1 MRVTPYAMP
10 NHHAQLDDGRRAK
23 SVSLPEFPGVTI
35 TSDRRETAPTA
46 PTLPII
52 NIPKQTRRLSGA
64 AREAAIEKRFDLIA
78 RRIASYRSGG
88 IEGVQL

>member
-1 MRVTPYAMP
+1 MRVTPYTMP
-10 NHHAQLDDGRRAK
+10 NHHAPLDDGRLTK
-23 SVSLPEFPGVTI
+23 HVSLPEFPGVTI
-35 TSDRRETAPTA
+35 TSDRRETAPT
-46 PTLPII
+46 LPMI

-88 IEGVQL
+88 IEGVRL